1 MRPPSQRCMPRRRSG
16 SSILSAGPSP
26 GYLARVFAEEESAQC
41 RFGTPIVDGDQAAV
55 ARSAQ
60 TRLTD
65 GGTEDLAEV
74 SLLCFSADGLVL
86 EHRDFWVQG

>member
-1 MRPPSQRCMPRRRSG
+1 M
-16 SSILSAGPSP
+16 AW
-26 GYLARVFAEEESAQC
+26 
-41 RFGTPIVDGDQAAV
+41 
-55 ARSAQ
+55 SAQ

-65 GGTEDLAEV
+65 GGTEDLAEA

>member
-1 MRPPSQRCMPRRRSG
+1 VRSVG
-16 SSILSAGPSP
+16 RWL
-26 GYLARVFAEEESAQC
+26 FAEEESAQC
-41 RFGTPIVDGDQAAV
+41 RFGTPVVDSDLAAV

-65 GGTEDLAEV
+65 GGTEDLAEL

>member
-1 MRPPSQRCMPRRRSG
+1 LPQPGRPLALKLQQVAADG
-16 SSILSAGPSP
+16 SWP
-26 GYLARVFAEEESAQC
+26 ARGSLWNEEDRWADC
-41 RFGTPIVDGDQAAV
+41 DGDQAAV
-55 ARSAQ
+55 AWSAQ

-65 GGTEDLAEV
+65 GGTEDLAEA

>member
-1 MRPPSQRCMPRRRSG
+1 MNSWAAGRAGWPMP
-16 SSILSAGPSP
+16 
-26 GYLARVFAEEESAQC
+26 
-41 RFGTPIVDGDQAAV
+41 
-55 ARSAQ
+55 
-60 TRLTD
+60 LTD